1 MTQCLSNDDLGEFS
15 GLNGMN
21 DVEKGDDSVEM
32 LLQGLLGDIGD
43 EMNDTK
49 HKVVR
54 KDSKLKEKKKV
65 ESNDEIE
72 KKDNDYE
79 TLMRLFDDDERVD
92 EEEDYVPKEKNKDKK
107 KSKNKEKNNEKGREK
122 ESKRKKRDV
131 KAPTKKDLF
140 VTSSN
145 HSLLLR
151 EAKIILPKRKNTI
164 PKNFIN
170 DVIKKIKAR
179 VNSLDIPTPD
189 KNQNTPETNPSDNFT
204 LDQLLNNDKQSL
216 EINEPQIQPIILN
229 KTVNE
234 EINFNSDED
243 ENNEQ
248 PTNQN
253 FTEEILSEN
262 IDMFNDLFGEDNTK
276 EIIGDLFYHD
286 PITSTLELENDDA
299 SPSNARKRKR
309 ENDDQTDNF
318 QLKRQKIV

>member
-1 MTQCLSNDDLGEFS
+1 MR
-15 GLNGMN
+15 
-21 DVEKGDDSVEM
+21 
-32 LLQGLLGDIGD
+32 
-43 EMNDTK
+43 
-49 HKVVR
+49 KVA
-54 KDSKLKEKKKV
+54 K
-65 ESNDEIE
+65 
-72 KKDNDYE
+72 
-79 TLMRLFDDDERVD
+79 
-92 EEEDYVPKEKNKDKK
+92 
-107 KSKNKEKNNEKGREK
+107 K